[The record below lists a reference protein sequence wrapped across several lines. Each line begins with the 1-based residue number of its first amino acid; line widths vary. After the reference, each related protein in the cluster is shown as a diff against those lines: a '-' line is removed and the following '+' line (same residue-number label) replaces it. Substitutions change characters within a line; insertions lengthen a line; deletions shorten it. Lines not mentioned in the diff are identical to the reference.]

1 MVAFMCSLYLIGDM
15 KSFDLCAS
23 ALHHFISVYSAVYYT
38 TLYVYVY
45 YMYMY
50 MSMVD
55 CVLLSM
61 AVSIGICEP

>member
-1 MVAFMCSLYLIGDM
+1 MYSLYLTGDR

-23 ALHHFISVYSAVYYT
+23 ALHHFIFMYSAVYYT

-50 MSMVD
+50 MSMVE
-55 CVLLSM
+55 CVLLFM
-61 AVSIGICEP
+61 AVSIGICES